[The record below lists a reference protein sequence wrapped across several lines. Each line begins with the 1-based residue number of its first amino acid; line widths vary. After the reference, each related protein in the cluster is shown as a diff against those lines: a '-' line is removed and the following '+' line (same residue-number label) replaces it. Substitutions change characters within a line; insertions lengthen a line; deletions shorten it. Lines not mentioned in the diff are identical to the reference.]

1 MPRHPSPPIYVDF
14 NHLGTAYAVLSY
26 QIPQNPIL
34 LELTPA
40 ELEVLELWL
49 DGASAE
55 EVSALR
61 GCAVRT
67 VNNQVASIY
76 RKLGAGSRAE
86 LATMVR
92 SSGQYAEAGSGRG
105 SDQPRAMDSTPPASH
120 RRPTS
125 AQRRTSAQRPTGQ
138 LHSAVVQSGG
148 EGRLANPEVQSTAT
162 GIHNAM
168 PRGGLRSVERARS

>member
-92 SSGQYAEAGSGRG
+92 SSGRYSEAASGP
-105 SDQPRAMDSTPPASH
+105 SSEEPRAMDSTPPASH

-125 AQRRTSAQRPTGQ
+125 AQRPKSQ
-138 LHSAVVQSGG
+138 LHSAVVQSVSESRSGK
-148 EGRLANPEVQSTAT
+148 PEVQSTAV
-162 GIHNAM
+162 GLHGAM
-168 PRGGLRSVERARS
+168 PRGDLRRLERARS

>member
-1 MPRHPSPPIYVDF
+1 MPRDPSPPIHADF

-26 QIPQNPIL
+26 RIPQNPIL

-55 EVSALR
+55 EVSTLR

-92 SSGQYAEAGSGRG
+92 SSGQYSEAGSARS
-105 SDQPRAMDSTPPASH
+105 SDQPPKMDSTPPASH

-125 AQRRTSAQRPTGQ
+125 MQRPTSQ
-138 LHSAVVQSGG
+138 LHSAVVKTGG
-148 EGRLANPEVQSTAT
+148 ESRSINAEVQPTGEGALST
-162 GIHNAM
+162 M
-168 PRGGLRSVERARS
+168 PTGGLRSVERARS